1 MICFNI
7 IQLFVILKLCSGMRY
22 IDLKSNFISD
32 GVEVQHGYFMTSG
45 KYKMFHA
52 RDPALEVIQFGE
64 TRVFPDVD
72 YTPGTH
78 SLFVEQFK
86 VGDEEALSIY
96 VFRMSVTSNSV
107 VYKVYFHMSEF
118 GYKLIDCAKFTELIK
133 GKIHVSLDLSKSKSH
148 PFFNIHT
155 KEEHGQSTTLIEIRK
170 SIAGFRL
177 RNVEAKR
184 YEFGRIMDSS
194 FPIYM
199 GYSKLN
205 MFLTKATSIF
215 IHKEDNRKYIVLR
228 HWTKNI
234 RFDLMT
240 VNGILAWN
248 AITDPEPSLLED
260 MHQKVFR
267 LRDRIDGYRALNPL
281 STLDLA
287 ENISPELLGIEKVTG
302 RHGGSTYAL
311 YHLEIGKEAYNK
323 IKFVVNSEMLDM
335 LIAKIDDRTL
345 YAKVEVI
352 TNSQRTFLIITCL
365 MKIDLV
371 YETVINYYD
380 KPNMENT
387 SYYHVPEPYQTKIVS
402 DMYKKYPVLI
412 NMDIDNPPSIV
423 DHGELQYDSYILKYF
438 RIKQEDGR
446 GSVLSG
452 KYAFG
457 DIWQKDLHEI
467 GNIPYEG
474 NKRRLKV
481 IAHSVNS
488 SRIIV
493 KPKNMEYPLLPEEL
507 QDYVIIDG

>member
-1 MICFNI
+1 MIYFNI
-7 IQLFVILKLCSGMRY
+7 IQLFFILKLCSGMRY
-22 IDLKSNFISD
+22 IDLKNNFISE
-32 GVEVQHGYFMTSG
+32 GVDVQHGYFMSSG
-45 KYKMFHA
+45 KYKMFHS
-52 RDPALEVIQFGE
+52 RDPPLEIVQYGE
-64 TRVFPDVD
+64 TRVFPDMD

-96 VFRMSVTSNSV
+96 VFRISVTTSSV

-133 GKIHVSLDLSKSKSH
+133 GKIHVSLDLSKSKNH
-148 PFFNIHT
+148 PFFSIHT
-155 KEEHGQSTTLIEIRK
+155 KEENGVSTTLIEIRK

-184 YEFGRIMDSS
+184 YEFGRIVDSTV
-194 FPIYM
+194 PIYM

-205 MFLTKATSIF
+205 MFLTKATSIYM
-215 IHKEDNRKYIVLR
+215 HKEDDRQYIVLR

-234 RFDLMT
+234 RFDLT
-240 VNGILAWN
+240 TINGMPAWN
-248 AITDPEPSLLED
+248 AVTDPEPTLSED
-260 MHQKVFR
+260 MHQKVFKM
-267 LRDRIDGYRALNPL
+267 RDRIDGYRNLDVL

-287 ENISPELLGIEKVTG
+287 EHISPELLGVEKVTG
-302 RHGGSTYAL
+302 RHGGASYIL
-311 YHLEIGKEAYNK
+311 YHFEIGKQSHNK
-323 IKFVVNSEMLDM
+323 IKFIINSEMVDM
-335 LIAKIDDRTL
+335 LIAKIDERTL
-345 YAKVEVI
+345 HTKVEVI
-352 TNSQRTFLIITCL
+352 INSHRTFVIVTCL
-365 MKIDLV
+365 MKIDLM

-387 SYYHVPEPYQTKIVS
+387 NYYHIPEPYQTKIVS
-402 DMYKKYPVLI
+402 EMYKKYPI
-412 NMDIDNPPSIV
+412 QIHMDIDSPPSLV
-423 DHGELQYDSYILKYF
+423 DHGELQYDNYMLKYF

-446 GSVLSG
+446 GTVLTG
-452 KYAFG
+452 KYVFG
-457 DIWQKDLHEI
+457 DIWQKDLIEI

-488 SRIIV
+488 PRIIV

-507 QDYVIIDG
+507 QDYIIIDC